1 MIVETKNNNT
11 IITIPNSISFTYLQD
26 FLDYI
31 TVKSIVSKS
40 KATEEE
46 IIDLAEK
53 AQVDWWIKNK
63 SKFIK

>member
-1 MIVETKNNNT
+1 MTVEIKNNNT

-40 KATEEE
+40 KATEKE
-46 IIDLAEK
+46 IVDLAEK
-53 AQVDWWIKNK
+53 AQEEWWNKNK

>member
-1 MIVETKNNNT
+1 MIVEAKNNNT

-40 KATEEE
+40 KAKEKEVFN
-46 IIDLAEK
+46 LAEK
-53 AQVDWWIKNK
+53 DQ
-63 SKFIK
+63 

>member
-11 IITIPNSISFTYLQD
+11 IITIQNSISFTYLQD

-40 KATEEE
+40 KATEQE
-46 IIDLAEK
+46 IVDLAEK
-53 AQVDWWIKNK
+53 AQEDWWNKNK

>member
-1 MIVETKNNNT
+1 MLIETKNNDT

-40 KATEEE
+40 KAKEKD

-53 AQVDWWIKNK
+53 AQENWWNLNK

>member
-1 MIVETKNNNT
+1 MTVEIKNNNT

-31 TVKSIVSKS
+31 TVKSVVSKS
-40 KATEEE
+40 KATEKE
-46 IIDLAEK
+46 IVDLAEK
-53 AQVDWWIKNK
+53 AQEEWWNKNK